1 MGDRGYADRPAI
13 ELAALAKVGLRTDRE
28 QAWRLTAALATTA
41 AVVRVEL
48 GPDPPPTRWASLS
61 VYRMLGS
68 MSRCELGDLV
78 AGLGLADVSFAAA
91 DPGDPADPARAVLD
105 HLLRDRLIDALRVA
119 AGLEPFWCW
128 PAADRHAG
136 LA

>member
-1 MGDRGYADRPAI
+1 MGDRGHAGRPA
-13 ELAALAKVGLRTDRE
+13 LWNAAASAKVGLRTDRE
-28 QAWRLTAALATTA
+28 QAWRLSAALATTA

-48 GPDPPPTRWASLS
+48 GPDPPPTRWASWS

-119 AGLEPFWCW
+119 VGLEPFWCW
-128 PAADRHAG
+128 PAAD
-136 LA
+136 